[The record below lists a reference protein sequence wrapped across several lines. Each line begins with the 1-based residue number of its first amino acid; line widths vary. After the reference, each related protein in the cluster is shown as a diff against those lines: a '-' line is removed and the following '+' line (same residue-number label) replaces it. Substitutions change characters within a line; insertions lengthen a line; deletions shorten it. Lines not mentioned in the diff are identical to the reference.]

1 MKGKSMNQRS
11 RISNHRREQ
20 GQISIFF
27 AFGLLAATCLLVLIL
42 NTAAQTIRKGEM
54 QNAADAGARAGA
66 VTIGRSL
73 NLISSNNRG
82 MGEMISTM
90 IVLRSVVQTA
100 EAMVI
105 KLPFMISLAKLSFN
119 APLAAALQID
129 LQNYQMLL
137 PELRT
142 IEAGVER
149 TGWQTMNELD
159 RLNQSIKTRTP
170 ALALSQAIEFSRS
183 NGADRAPHGLLLAGL
198 PNGPLPM
205 LPVGRGRPSLIV
217 TESDCELSNL
227 KSYGLRMIMIT
238 APTSSIVAAG
248 VFESMV
254 GCNSRSLVSGVAVC
268 TGLSNTP
275 PLTWPSSAP
284 RPMILTDRPVDAA
297 GAVTDV
303 TEDRIDLSIVHQYL
317 QLLNVSVGNLS
328 PTGVLGGRMFANTA
342 NQWIVYGEA
351 DVYNPLRW
359 SLFSQDWRAQ
369 LVRATLFNER
379 LDRIGRALQI
389 PLTSAI
395 RRDLPFVNVH

>member
-1 MKGKSMNQRS
+1 MNERS
-11 RISNHRREQ
+11 RIRCCQNER

-27 AFGLLAATCLLVLIL
+27 AFGLLAVVCLLALIL

-105 KLPFMISLAKLSFN
+105 KLPFMITLAKLSLN

-137 PELRT
+137 PELRS
-142 IEAGVER
+142 IEAEVER
-149 TGWQTMNELD
+149 TGWQTINELD

-170 ALALSQAIEFSRS
+170 ALALSQALEFSRS
-183 NGADRAPHGLLLAGL
+183 NGADRAPHSLLLAGL
-198 PNGPLPM
+198 PDGPLPM
-205 LPVGRGRPSLIV
+205 LPVGRGMPGLMVI
-217 TESDCELSNL
+217 ESDCELSNL
-227 KSYGLRMIMIT
+227 KSYGLRMLMIT

-254 GCNSRSLVSGVAVC
+254 GCNSRSLISGGAVC
-268 TGLSNTP
+268 TGLSQTP
-275 PLTWPSSAP
+275 PLTWPRSAP

-297 GAVTDV
+297 AAVTE
-303 TEDRIDLSIVHQYL
+303 TAEDRIELSVVHQYL
-317 QLLNVSVGNLS
+317 RLLNVSVGALS
-328 PTGVLGGRMFANTA
+328 STGELGGRLFANTA
-342 NQWIVYGEA
+342 TQWIVYGEA

-379 LDRIGRALQI
+379 LDRIGGALRI

-395 RRDLPFVNVH
+395 RHDLPFVNVH